1 MKYLHLDTETTGS
14 DRAVCGIW
22 QVAGIIEEDDKILEK
37 FDVKMDPGPDVFIDE
52 WVTKNFKI
60 THESL
65 SKYQPKKDAVAALT
79 KIFKGHLDS
88 ADRRD
93 KYFLVGYNVGFD
105 NEFMRKLFTE
115 FDSDFG
121 RFIWTPPLDVMS
133 LAGEFMKSIRKDMPN
148 FKLITV
154 YNVASMVGIVEK
166 VSDEE
171 LLNASHDA
179 MFDIELTRRLYKA
192 LSYDNVD
199 KVTRVL
205 RKINKPDGT
214 PE

>member
-1 MKYLHLDTETTGS
+1 MKYLHLDTETTGA
-14 DRAVCGIW
+14 DRSVCGIW
-22 QVAGIIEEDDKILEK
+22 QVAGIIEEDDKIIDK
-37 FDVKMDPGPDVFIDE
+37 FDVKMNPGTDVYIDE

-60 THESL
+60 THETL
-65 SKYQPKKDAVAALT
+65 SKYQPKKDAVSSLIKT
-79 KIFKGHLDS
+79 FNSHLNPT
-88 ADRRD
+88 DRKD

-115 FDSDFG
+115 FDLDFG
-121 RFIWTPPLDVMS
+121 KFIWTPPLDVMS
-133 LAGEFMKSIRKDMPN
+133 LAGEFMKSIRKDMSN

-154 YNVASMVGIVEK
+154 YNVASMIGIVEK
-166 VSDEE
+166 VGEDE

-205 RKINKPDGT
+205 RKMNNADGDHT
-214 PE
+214 